1 MIAEII
7 INSNV
12 KNLNRTFDYIIPVE
26 FEEKIA
32 IGSRTLVPFGNKK
45 ELEEGFVVG
54 IKETS
59 EYMSKL
65 KEIAKVEEKV
75 YLSKEKIELAKWMAN
90 KYFCNISDCIK
101 LMLPPGTTTKV
112 LSNRIN
118 DKMQNFVY
126 LAKDV
131 DEIEQDIE
139 SKKIKSDKQI
149 RALKFLMENSNNEI
163 LSTDL
168 QMFADVTNAV
178 LKTLEKNGYIE
189 ILEKEV
195 ERNPFIHK
203 VVQQRKNLTLTEEQR
218 EAFEKINAS
227 LQFDEYEEFLLF
239 GVTGSG
245 KTEIYIQLIEEALK
259 LGKDSIM
266 LVPEIS
272 LTPQTV
278 DRFLSR
284 FGEEKIAVLHS
295 KLSVGERYDQWK
307 KIERGDAKIVI
318 GARSAIFAPVQNLG
332 LIIID
337 EEHDESY
344 KSEMSPRYNA
354 KELANYLGEKNN
366 VPVVLGSAT
375 PDMGTYYKAINEKTE
390 LIELTKRANNASLP
404 EVEIVDLRNE
414 LATGN
419 KTMISE
425 KLHEAIEE
433 NLKNKRQ
440 TILFLNR
447 RGFSTFIMCR
457 DCGYTAKCKNCDITL
472 TYHLKEN
479 KLKCHYCGYETNALT
494 VCPECGS
501 KNIRYFGTGTQKL
514 EEQVKSIFP
523 QASTIRMDIDTVT
536 KKNSHEDILN
546 SFKNDGIDILI
557 GTQMVVKGHDFPNVT
572 LVGVIAADSS
582 LNIDDYRAHER
593 TFQTLTQVAGR
604 AGRGKDKGKVIIQT
618 YNPDTFCIQYAQKQD
633 YKLFYDT
640 EIHLRKQLRYPPFCD
655 IILIGISSKIKKELE
670 TISNKIY
677 EDLKE
682 KIKTE
687 KLQILLY
694 KPVPAPIDR
703 IKNKF
708 RWRIIVKCKIDEKII
723 NSINS
728 TIEKANN
735 ENKNSK
741 NDTRIIVDVNPTNM
755 L

>member
-1 MIAEII
+1 MIAEVI

-12 KNLNRTFDYIIPVE
+12 KNLNRKFDYIIP
-26 FEEKIA
+26 EKLEAQA
-32 IGSRTLVPFGNKK
+32 IVGARVLLPFGNKK
-45 ELEEGFVVG
+45 ELEEGYIVG

-59 EYMSKL
+59 EYLDKLKSIAQIESKL
-65 KEIAKVEEKV
+65 H
-75 YLSKEKIELAKWMAN
+75 LSDEKIELAKWMAHR
-90 KYFCNISDCIK
+90 YFCNVSDCMK
-101 LMLPPGTTTKV
+101 LMLPPGTTAKV
-112 LSNRIN
+112 MSNRVN
-118 DKMQNFVY
+118 DKTQNFVY
-126 LAKDV
+126 LTKEV
-131 DEIEQDIE
+131 DEIEADIE
-139 SKKIKSDKQI
+139 SKKLKSEKQI
-149 RALKFLMENSNNEI
+149 RALKFLIENVENEI

-189 ILEKEV
+189 IVEKEV

-203 VVQQRKNLTLTEEQR
+203 VIEKSQDLVLNLEQQD
-218 EAFEKINAS
+218 AFDKINAS
-227 LQFDEYEEFLLF
+227 LQFDEYDEFLLF

-245 KTEIYIQLIEEALK
+245 KTEIYIRLIEEALK
-259 LGKDSIM
+259 LWKDSIM

-337 EEHDESY
+337 EEHDDSY
-344 KSEMSPRYNA
+344 KSEMSPRYSA
-354 KELANYLGEKNN
+354 KEIASYLGKQHN

-375 PDMGTYYKAINEKTE
+375 PDMTTYNDAINGKKE
-390 LIELTKRANNASLP
+390 LLELTKRANNASLP
-404 EVEIVDLRNE
+404 DIEIVDLRHE
-414 LATGN
+414 LASGN
-419 KTMISE
+419 KTMVSQ
-425 KLHEAIEE
+425 KLHDEIEE
-433 NLKNKRQ
+433 NLKNKKQ

-447 RGFSTFIMCR
+447 RGFATFIMCR

-479 KLKCHYCGYETNALT
+479 KLKCHYCGYETKALT
-494 VCPECGS
+494 VCPECGG

-514 EEQVKSIFP
+514 EEQIKTMFP
-523 QASTIRMDIDTVT
+523 DATTIRMDIDTVT

-546 SFKNDGIDILI
+546 SFKKDGIDILI

-604 AGRGKDKGKVIIQT
+604 AGRGKDKGRVIIQT
-618 YNPDTFCIQYAQKQD
+618 YNPDAFCIQYSQKQD

-655 IILIGISSKIKKELE
+655 IILIGVSSKSYKELE
-670 TISNKIY
+670 ETSNKIY
-677 EDLKE
+677 ESLKA
-682 KIKTE
+682 KIYTE

-708 RWRIIVKCKIDEKII
+708 RWRIIVKCIIGEQII
-723 NSINS
+723 NAIDD
-728 TIEKANN
+728 TV
-735 ENKNSK
+735 KNAGNRNTK
-741 NDTRIIVDVNPTNM
+741 NDTRVVVDVNPSNM